1 MSKSEFDNMGF
12 YQALDSERTNRE
24 LNWKEVSERSG
35 VSASTLTRLAQGRRP
50 DVDSLAALVNWA
62 GLSADDYLTL
72 PGVIPS
78 TSGSLSKITSF
89 LRNDPNLNEN
99 GRDAM
104 INMVTA
110 AYMGLKNSSKD

>member
-1 MSKSEFDNMGF
+1 MPKSEFDNTGF
-12 YQALDSERTNRE
+12 YQALDSERASRR
-24 LNWKEVSERSG
+24 LNWKEVSALSG

-62 GLSADDYLTL
+62 GLSADDFFPALGEVENTDGAL
-72 PGVIPS
+72 P
-78 TSGSLSKITSF
+78 KITSF

-110 AYMGLKNSSKD
+110 AYMGLKVDPKD